1 MLDAYTI
8 RKAIPRIVI
17 AVIALNISI
26 YLCIGAIDVVKVAG
40 HGLGELLTTPFTHN
54 AQFGRDQIQN
64 NGTNVAVGIGAL
76 LAVFAGGAAVI
87 WAPAVIGGAALFAI
101 PLIAAFIISA
111 SLIMLAVLFTLAIR
125 QALLIFCVVT
135 SPVAIALSVLPGT
148 EKYFKK
154 WLDLFISTLMVYPI
168 IAAIFA
174 MSTVMTYVLIGTADS
189 SPDAIGLTK
198 ILSAM
203 VVAFAPLVL
212 IPFAFKLAG
221 GAISAVMN
229 AGASRTS
236 SLSRQA
242 RQGLTKMRQDPNS
255 LYGKAYN
262 RNLDKRLEHG
272 QTGAQ
277 VFAGVAARA
286 RGKSYRDAS
295 KAIFTEKSMKR
306 SKELA
311 ELDAMQPIAGNDDY
325 LEAMRQFDNDSE
337 RKKYLF
343 DSAMK
348 GKDPNNTTHVAQ
360 ANEYATQ
367 GVAAIAR
374 ASALGSRQELQRFAA
389 VQLAST
395 GTGYGGGAHEMN
407 AAILEASGARK
418 IEEKDSEGNIISTTW
433 EGGDTVLQG
442 NLMAKARANAT
453 QAKRLDLVAGFGTN
467 MGALGAQKAGAT
479 KEVVNEMVTDNSLDT
494 NGAGMHLSMRG
505 NSVENMIPA
514 MNRRVDRAI
523 QAVKDAHATGN
534 EHNIAFADRQLQQ
547 ELASTAAMLD
557 VASNVSPENARKL
570 ADRILG
576 RNIDLST
583 MPDDVRDL
591 LSSNPDGSRVASKDV
606 SLNQII
612 ERMRTNPEF
621 QQMRREYGSNQLAQY
636 QASQSRTNPGDPMV
650 PPGSIPFG
658 PEN

>member
-26 YLCIGAIDVVKVAG
+26 YLCIGAIDIVKVAG
-40 HGLGELLTTPFTHN
+40 HGIGELLTTPFTHN

-125 QALLIFCVVT
+125 QALLIFCVVV

-168 IAAIFA
+168 IAVIFA

-262 RNLDKRLEHG
+262 RNLDKRLERG
-272 QTGAQ
+272 QTGGQ
-277 VFAGVAARA
+277 VLSGLAARA
-286 RGKSYRDAS
+286 RGRSYRQAS
-295 KAIFTEKSMKR
+295 GAYYTEKSMKR

-311 ELDAMQPIAGNDDY
+311 ELDAMQPVAGNDDY
-325 LEAMRQFDNDSE
+325 LEAMRQFDNDSA

-343 DSAMK
+343 DSAMR
-348 GKDPNNTTHVAQ
+348 GKDPNDDVAKAQ

-374 ASALGSRQELQRFAA
+374 ASALGSRQELKRFAA

-395 GTGYGGGAHEMN
+395 GTGYGGGAYEMN
-407 AAILEASGARK
+407 EAILEASGA
-418 IEEKDSEGNIISTTW
+418 EKNKTTGKW

-442 NLMAKARANAT
+442 NMMAKARANAT
-453 QAKRLDLVAGFGTN
+453 QAKRMDLVAGFGTN
-467 MGALGAQKAGAT
+467 MAALADQKAGAS
-479 KEVVNEMVTDNSLDT
+479 KEEVNRKVVSNALDT
-494 NGAGMHLSMRG
+494 NSGGFIISQRG
-505 NSVENMIPA
+505 NALRNFTPVIRE
-514 MNRRVDRAI
+514 RLH
-523 QAVKDAHATGN
+523 DAHKEYQRAV
-534 EHNIAFADRQLQQ
+534 IAGGAEPDAAQQADIDIAHRKFMQS
-547 ELASTAAMLD
+547 LASTAGLHDA
-557 VASNVSPENARKL
+557 ASQVSPENAREL
-570 ADRILG
+570 ADQV
-576 RNIDLST
+576 LSNELFDGPSGGKISVQQ
-583 MPDDVRDL
+583 MVDSYR
-591 LSSNPDGSRVASKDV
+591 SNKDF
-606 SLNQII
+606 L
-612 ERMRTNPEF
+612 E
-621 QQMRREYGSNQLAQY
+621 MRREYGSSAE
-636 QASQSRTNPGDPMV
+636 AAARRGGGEG
-650 PPGSIPFG
+650 PPDVSAPISP
-658 PEN
+658 